1 MKFSYLLKIGALQ
14 TYWIFWNCFSVI
26 RVGADIVE
34 GYAIHP
40 DKPWCLPFAVGEVEL
55 VEKVTYISFHKEKSE
70 IN

>member
-1 MKFSYLLKIGALQ
+1 M
-14 TYWIFWNCFSVI
+14 I

-40 DKPWCLPFAVGEVEL
+40 DKPWCLPFDAGEVEL
-55 VEKVTYISFHKEKSE
+55 VEKVTYVSFQKEKSE